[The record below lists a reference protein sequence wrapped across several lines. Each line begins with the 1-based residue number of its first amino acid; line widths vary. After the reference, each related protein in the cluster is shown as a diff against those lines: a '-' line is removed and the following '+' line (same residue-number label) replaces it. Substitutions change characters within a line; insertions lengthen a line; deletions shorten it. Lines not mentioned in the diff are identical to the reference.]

1 MITPLHYLILLTGLA
16 LSKTSGE
23 TAFLQGDFHI
33 AGLFQIYT
41 DDQCSQEVDEMSVRN
56 FEAVKW
62 AIRKLNDVNYVP
74 GLNLG
79 ETKSS
84 ARTPIKEKNV

>member
-1 MITPLHYLILLTGLA
+1 MATLLRYLIILIDLT
-16 LSKTSGE
+16 LSKVSGE
-23 TAFLQGDFHI
+23 TAILHGDFHI

-79 ETKSS
+79 KTKSS